1 MNLELV
7 EFQNRKK
14 PVARYRI
21 TDRGLGYLVL
31 RVPDLEAA
39 LAQSVKAGAKPVSA
53 GIVQAGNGTR
63 EVLIRDPDTGAFL
76 LLRE

>member
-1 MNLELV
+1 V
-7 EFQNRKK
+7 T
-14 PVARYRI
+14 RYRI

-31 RVPDLEAA
+31 QVHGLDTV
-39 LAQSVKAGAKPVSA
+39 LAQARKAGARVVSM
-53 GIVQAGNGTR
+53 GIVKGRDGAR